1 MIDWII
7 AQRIATFVAGT
18 GDASEPTADLA
29 ALAAESELRVVAYTG
44 LEPTRPIPPPEGIGR
59 REWVSTNIQSMRLLL
74 DPVLQRANDN
84 LGPIKPVVEIGMG
97 IVLSTE
103 VGVVLGYLAQRVL
116 GQYELVLLDEAVED
130 RPPRLLF
137 VLPNLGHAVHAF
149 GADEE
154 QFMTWVALHEVTH
167 AVQFAGV
174 PWLHPHVAGLVRELL
189 KSAEVRL
196 ETPRK
201 VRFPGIEEVKRVFGH
216 LRNGDLISIV
226 TTTPERETLD
236 RVQAVMAV
244 IEGHAE
250 HVMDAVAPDL
260 LPSLP
265 KLRAALDRRRHS
277 QSGLSRLV
285 ARLLG
290 LELKLKHT
298 SRASSSATRSSASEA
313 PARCIICGRVRSRCR
328 RWRSSRIRTPGW
340 RENYHGSLRIGT
352 ARIPTRPPEPA
363 PAGPLSTSTTVDRR
377 PQFTNFSCDWL

>member
-7 AQRIATFVAGT
+7 AKRIATFVAGT
-18 GDASEPTADLA
+18 GDADPPKADLA
-29 ALAAESELRVVAYTG
+29 ALAAESESRVVAYTG
-44 LEPTRPIPPPEGIGR
+44 LKPARSLPPPEGISR
-59 REWVSTNIQSMRLLL
+59 PEWVATNLDSMRLLL
-74 DPVLQRANDN
+74 DPVLKRAGDN
-84 LGPIKPVVEIGMG
+84 LGPLKPAMEIAMG

-103 VGVVLGYLAQRVL
+103 VGVVVGYLGQRVL

-137 VLPNLGHAVHAF
+137 VLPNLGQAVEAF
-149 GADEE
+149 RAEE
-154 QFMTWVALHEVTH
+154 QEFMTWVALHEVTH

-201 VRFPGIEEVKRVFGH
+201 LRVPSSDEVKRVLGH

-265 KLRAALDRRRHS
+265 KLRAALDRRRKS

-285 ARLLG
+285 AKLLG
-290 LELKLKHT
+290 LELKLRQYEQGKFFCDAIV
-298 SRASSSATRSSASEA
+298 RARGPEALHHIWSSPDVLPTLAELRDPDAWLKRAMPGELD
-313 PARCIICGRVRSRCR
+313 PARRS
-328 RWRSSRIRTPGW
+328 
-340 RENYHGSLRIGT
+340 
-352 ARIPTRPPEPA
+352 EPDA
-363 PAGPLSTSTTVDRR
+363 AA
-377 PQFTNFSCDWL
+377 